1 MAKSAEGRRA
11 PAPSTD
17 HRSAQSVQDPSSG
30 TIVGDSGAIDSRL
43 VDTAYVEQHGCMT
56 TAEAAH
62 LVRRP
67 GYELLQARYVH
78 HRFGLHAHDA
88 FVLAV
93 VEDGAEGLRVGGAR
107 RVAYPGDVVLFS
119 PGEVHDGWA
128 QDRRGFSYRAVY
140 PSRDLVARTVGLPAA
155 PGVSCFRDNVITD
168 PQLADGLRRAHGW
181 LGAGGEA
188 ADGQVALAPILE
200 LLFDRYGTNDP
211 DRRRVVAET
220 AAVARDLIDS
230 RVVEP
235 VRLLELARACDET
248 PLRVLRA
255 FRAAYGLPP
264 HRYQLQRRVQ
274 LAQGRLRV
282 GADLAAL
289 AVELGFA
296 DQSHFTRVFKSVV
309 GVPPGAY
316 QRAAAAR
323 S

>member
-1 MAKSAEGRRA
+1 M
-11 PAPSTD
+11 PW
-17 HRSAQSVQDPSSG
+17 
-30 TIVGDSGAIDSRL
+30 
-43 VDTAYVEQHGCMT
+43 VEQHGCMT
-56 TAEAAH
+56 TTEAAR
-62 LVRRP
+62 LVRHP
-67 GYELLQARYVH
+67 DYELLQARYIH
-78 HRFGLHAHDA
+78 HRFGLHTHDC

-93 VEDGAEGLRVGGAR
+93 VEDGAEGLRVGDAR

-119 PGEVHDGWA
+119 PGEAHDGWA
-128 QDRRGFSYRAVY
+128 QDKRGFSYRAVY
-140 PSRDLVARTVGLPAA
+140 PTPDLVARVVGLPPAA
-155 PGVSCFRDNVITD
+155 PGVPSFKDNVITD
-168 PQLADGLRRAHGW
+168 PQVADGLRRAHGW
-181 LGAGGEA
+181 LVAGGDA
-188 ADGQVALAPILE
+188 ADGQVALAPVLE
-200 LLFDRYGTNDP
+200 LLFDRYGASGP
-211 DRRRVVAET
+211 DRRRVVAGT

-235 VRLLELARACDET
+235 VRLEELARACDET

-274 LAQGRLRV
+274 LAQGRLRA

-316 QRAAAAR
+316 QRAAV
-323 S
+323 SS